1 MPAKLVVKTKNG
13 DSDMEGSEHL
23 FDQHVITIGRDP
35 SNLLCLPDPKRIVS
49 SKHARIEFS
58 EGAFHLI
65 DIGSKNGTYLNEE
78 RLMHSQ
84 GLLLHDND
92 KIGIGDFI
100 LSFAEVTPESEEQT
114 IIGLD
119 KTMLTTKEEA
129 EVKEGVPPDI
139 EGSEKEQHPG
149 PEGPDLSKK
158 DIVTEEYTALT
169 DEEIAKEADNIARG
183 LCRVYSEQGEIDTE
197 ARDELLTRTL
207 KEKISSL
214 DTEDSKKVITAVKG
228 YFPERS
234 YERDRLVQDNQELT
248 ASLSKWEKEQ
258 KLYQSAYHALSIL
271 SDRFVKGRS
280 SFESKE
286 EIERFCTRIEKTL
299 DVLLRCLIDAL
310 KGRKQFE
317 YEFDV
322 QVTQILSWE
331 HNPVKSAAT
340 SEELAAHLLNWENSE
355 RDIEKPSQDLEK
367 AFRDLMTHQLGL
379 LSGTRQSLH
388 ALLQEFAPELI
399 EKEIKESGDYK
410 WYVKLLYKIPPLL
423 QWGIWRRYM
432 KKHRA
437 FSENKKKSFEKI
449 LGPNFPKGYLELLK
463 KIDQSKRGVS

>member
-1 MPAKLVVKTKNG
+1 MPAKLVVTTKNG
-13 DSDMEGSEHL
+13 DSEMEGSEHL
-23 FDQHVITIGRDP
+23 FDQHLITIGRDP
-35 SNLLCLPDPKRIVS
+35 SNLLCLPDPRRIVS
-49 SKHARIEFS
+49 SRHARIEFR
-58 EGAFHLI
+58 EGTFYMA
-65 DIGSKNGTYLNEE
+65 DNKSKNGTDLNGE
-78 RLMHSQ
+78 RLIQ
-84 GLLLHDND
+84 NQAYLLHDND

-100 LSFAEVTPESEEQT
+100 LSFTEVIPELEEQT

-119 KTMLTTKEEA
+119 RTMVTTKEEI
-129 EVKEGVPPDI
+129 EVKEEVPVDI
-139 EGSEKEQHPG
+139 DAEKEQP
-149 PEGPDLSKK
+149 PQIEEINLSKK
-158 DIVTEEYTALT
+158 DIVTEEYTNLT
-169 DEEIAKEADNIARG
+169 DEVIEKEANKIAQD
-183 LCRVYSEQGEIDTE
+183 LCRVYSEQGGLDAE
-197 ARDELLTRTL
+197 ARMELLTRTV
-207 KEKISSL
+207 KEKISGL
-214 DTEDSKKVITAVKG
+214 DTEESKKVIAAVKG
-228 YFPERS
+228 YFPERA
-234 YERDRLVQDNQELT
+234 YERDRLMRENQEFRDR
-248 ASLSKWEKEQ
+248 LSKWENEQ
-258 KLYQSAYHALSIL
+258 KLYQSAYQVLSVL
-271 SDRFVKGRS
+271 SNRFVKERS

-340 SEELAAHLLNWENSE
+340 PEELSAYLLNWGSTE

-388 ALLQEFAPELI
+388 ALLQEFAPEVI
-399 EKEIKESGDYK
+399 EKEIKESSDYE
-410 WYVKLLYKIPPLL
+410 WYLKLLYKIPPFL